1 MDSGDVHA
9 KYLPSA
15 AHYILKCLRQINGY
29 VDKLAFGFFFSFFNP
44 LFIYCQLALLPFRTL
59 GSTIHSFTVRVLM
72 RSVPSVQRCVRAE
85 RMLSGSS
92 SRREC

>member
-29 VDKLAFGFFFSFFNP
+29 VDKLAFGFFFRFLIHY
-44 LFIYCQLALLPFRTL
+44 LFIAN
-59 GSTIHSFTVRVLM
+59 
-72 RSVPSVQRCVRAE
+72 
-85 RMLSGSS
+85 
-92 SRREC
+92 

>member
-15 AHYILKCLRQINGY
+15 AHYILKCR
-29 VDKLAFGFFFSFFNP
+29 GFFRFLIHY

-59 GSTIHSFTVRVLM
+59 GSTIHSFTMRVLM